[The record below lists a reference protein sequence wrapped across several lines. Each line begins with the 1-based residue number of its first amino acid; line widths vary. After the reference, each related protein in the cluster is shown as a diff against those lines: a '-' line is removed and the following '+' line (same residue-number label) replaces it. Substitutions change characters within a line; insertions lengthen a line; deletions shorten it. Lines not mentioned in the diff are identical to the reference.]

1 MPVSP
6 NQDYYTGYFATNPY
20 HSGYAI
26 YDGSAVGRANG
37 KGRGRSNMD
46 GDGEFN
52 LDMSF
57 KSRARFD
64 ADSDFDTD
72 WVVDSANDYRIDGR
86 HAAASQP
93 YYGYHYYR
101 Y

>member
-1 MPVSP
+1 
-6 NQDYYTGYFATNPY
+6 
-20 HSGYAI
+20 
-26 YDGSAVGRANG
+26 
-37 KGRGRSNMD
+37 MD

-52 LDMSF
+52 FDMSF

-72 WVVDSANDYRIDGR
+72 WVADSANDYRIDGR